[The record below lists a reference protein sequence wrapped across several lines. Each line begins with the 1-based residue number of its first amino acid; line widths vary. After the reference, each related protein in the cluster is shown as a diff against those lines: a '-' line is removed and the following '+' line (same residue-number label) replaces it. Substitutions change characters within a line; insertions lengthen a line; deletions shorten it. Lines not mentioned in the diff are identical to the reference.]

1 MLGFCGERTG
11 CPGTFAGGHVPL
23 VKNASD
29 WQLSLS
35 NLSHILDHLDTS
47 RKDSKGG
54 MSYEDYLR
62 VLLIAK
68 GKQEKVIRGM
78 DMIECSIRE
87 KGKDRDFG
95 WITVLLPWKLCRCK
109 SK

>member
-1 MLGFCGERTG
+1 MSGNFLRAVMF
-11 CPGTFAGGHVPL
+11 PL

-35 NLSHILDHLDTS
+35 NLSLILDHLDTS

-78 DMIECSIRE
+78 DMIECSIRRKRE
-87 KGKDRDFG
+87 KTGISDGSLYCCPGSF
-95 WITVLLPWKLCRCK
+95 CRCK